1 MTRDVRPVENGVGKA
16 RENKVERFKMPVAIP
31 TVAGKIPEGIM
42 NTHADKTMAQA
53 KPAAASNADEPEE
66 YCKLPID
73 GFIRLNEVLA
83 ILGLKKTTFQKGIR
97 EGTLPKPYKFG
108 PRISLWSIEE
118 IRSAVD
124 KIKQQ
129 SQDHQSFG

>member
-1 MTRDVRPVENGVGKA
+1 MKSNSATANNDP
-16 RENKVERFKMPVAIP
+16 KV
-31 TVAGKIPEGIM
+31 
-42 NTHADKTMAQA
+42 
-53 KPAAASNADEPEE
+53 EE

-97 EGTLPKPYKFG
+97 EGVIPKPYKFG

-118 IRSAVD
+118 IRSVVD

-129 SQDHQSFG
+129 PQNHQSSD